1 MPVESRRALLVASTG
16 GGTLGHLPKESRVEL
31 PGRTARAA
39 TEIEP
44 LRKAVRFRSMDAL
57 PKRTARF
64 AVEGNG
70 TECQSSG
77 KSRGELPV
85 STARVATEIESPG
98 KSVRCRSQDDAGV
111 SAMGPA
117 KRMRMDP
124 FSEDFVA
131 ADPMEQV
138 PPEWHSPSVLV
149 NGKSLMSPQMLANR
163 VLPAEM

>member
-1 MPVESRRALLVASTG
+1 MPEKSTARFAMGTARFAKGIGVGGTACHMPEPSTARFAMDIGGVGTACHMPVESRRALLVASTG

-31 PGRTARAA
+31 PGRTARA
-39 TEIEP
+39 
-44 LRKAVRFRSMDAL
+44 
-57 PKRTARF
+57 
-64 AVEGNG
+64 
-70 TECQSSG
+70 
-77 KSRGELPV
+77 
-85 STARVATEIESPG
+85 ATEIESPG

-149 NGKSLMSPQMLANR
+149 NGKSLMSPKMLANR